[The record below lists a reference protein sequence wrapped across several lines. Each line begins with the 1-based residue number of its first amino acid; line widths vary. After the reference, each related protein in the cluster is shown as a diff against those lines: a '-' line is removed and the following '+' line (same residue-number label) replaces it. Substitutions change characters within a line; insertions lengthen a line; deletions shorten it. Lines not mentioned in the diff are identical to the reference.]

1 MMKLF
6 VESLAQAL
14 ALFSPLLAYLA
25 WDLGVAAA
33 EDVIK
38 FIQRRNQ
45 NDYERTKN
53 CKRVQGVQS

>member
-53 CKRVQGVQS
+53 CKRV

>member
-1 MMKLF
+1 MIKLF
-6 VESLAQAL
+6 LESIAQAL
-14 ALFSPLLAYLA
+14 ALFSPILVYIA
-25 WDLGVAAA
+25 WRLGVAAA

-53 CKRVQGVQS
+53 CKRV

>member
-1 MMKLF
+1 MIKLF
-6 VESLAQAL
+6 LESLAQAL
-14 ALFSPLLAYLA
+14 ALLSPVLVYIA
-25 WDLGVAAA
+25 WRLGVAAA

-53 CKRVQGVQS
+53 CKRV

>member
-1 MMKLF
+1 MIKLF
-6 VESLAQAL
+6 LESLAQAL

-38 FIQRRNQ
+38 FVQRRK
-45 NDYERTKN
+45 DHE
-53 CKRVQGVQS
+53 